1 MPLEIRELIIRTNV
15 ENQSQEGSGTD
26 CSEMDPKS
34 MNMKEI
40 AEMVLKLIKEKEK
53 KFVSYTQQFAQ
64 IQKSYDENKA
74 KFTKKA
80 KKLAKVNMEI

>member
-26 CSEMDPKS
+26 SSEMDPKS

-40 AEMVLKLIKEKEK
+40 AEMVLKLIKEKVER
-53 KFVSYTQQFAQ
+53 
-64 IQKSYDENKA
+64 
-74 KFTKKA
+74 
-80 KKLAKVNMEI
+80 